1 LVHSD
6 GYVKTKDISNIYQTT
21 EPQKAFHSRI
31 AFCMDIYKN
40 SVMAM
45 RFPPKSYQADLESAA
60 DRRER
65 EQQDIEFAKELAD
78 EDDDF

>member
-1 LVHSD
+1 
-6 GYVKTKDISNIYQTT
+6 
-21 EPQKAFHSRI
+21 
-31 AFCMDIYKN
+31 
-40 SVMAM
+40 M